1 VRILFDEC
9 APWPLSK
16 LLRGHVCSSAL
27 KEGWRG
33 TQNGELLQLAETKF
47 DLFLTCDQGL
57 RYQQNLKG
65 RKIAILQLSTND
77 RTLLEKKA
85 GQILAALETLKLG
98 QYVELIL
105 EEGD

>member
-16 LLRGHVCSSAL
+16 LLKGHVCSSAL

-47 DLFLTCDQGL
+47 DLFLTCDQAKGVL
-57 RYQQNLKG
+57 RGQLRLSQHGRLGQPPLPSVRLGGRKG
-65 RKIAILQLSTND
+65 RPTFVLKI
-77 RTLLEKKA
+77 E
-85 GQILAALETLKLG
+85 
-98 QYVELIL
+98 
-105 EEGD
+105 